1 MDQLVKMIQDKTG
14 ISEKDAR
21 TAVNTVVGYL
31 KDKLPPQ
38 IAGQLDAVLA
48 GKDISGIAGSIGGM
62 FGGKKDS

>member
-1 MDQLVKMIQDKTG
+1 MDQLVKMVQDKTG

-38 IAGQLDAVLA
+38 IAGQLDAVMA
-48 GKDISGIAGSIGGM
+48 GKDVSGMADKLGGM